1 MEESSLRYFAVLHE
15 AQCKHA
21 AQSGGKAKGIASRGH
36 PPCRIY

>member
-15 AQCKHA
+15 AQCKHS